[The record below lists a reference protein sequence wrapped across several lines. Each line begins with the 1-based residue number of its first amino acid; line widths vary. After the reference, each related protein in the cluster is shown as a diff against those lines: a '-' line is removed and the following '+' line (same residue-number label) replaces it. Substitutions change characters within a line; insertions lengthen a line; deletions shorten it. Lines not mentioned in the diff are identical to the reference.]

1 MNTVKTLLLA
11 GLVLV
16 LNSVMAQ
23 NAETS
28 DKATVKKK
36 TTATVIT
43 TKEQTKSDTGKVT
56 AKTGTYQKT
65 VKSQATKS
73 KTSTTKRK
81 PKTRKE
87 RLEMES
93 ADNAKTKSPE
103 TPLLD
108 SFKPGTDG
116 YIEVNH
122 SDIQSFLN
130 RIGGEK
136 LKVQSFTL
144 VYTQNGVTKRMVNN
158 ASVISNEVQNTLK
171 GFPVGQI
178 FSIEDVKGVTRNG
191 REITAP
197 VSKFRIKAN
206 GSATTQAV
214 QKNK

>member
-1 MNTVKTLLLA
+1 MA

-16 LNSVMAQ
+16 LNSAMAQ

-36 TTATVIT
+36 TTTTVIT
-43 TKEQTKSDTGKVT
+43 AKKETKTETGKVT
-56 AKTGTYQKT
+56 AKTGTYQKA
-65 VKSQATKS
+65 VKSQATNS
-73 KTSTTKRK
+73 KTTTTKRK

-87 RLEMES
+87 RLEME
-93 ADNAKTKSPE
+93 AAANGKTKTSE

-108 SFKPGTDG
+108 SFKTGPDG

-158 ASVISNEVQNTLK
+158 SSVISDEIQNTLK

-178 FSIEDVKGVTRNG
+178 FSIEDVKGVARNG

-214 QKNK
+214 QKIK